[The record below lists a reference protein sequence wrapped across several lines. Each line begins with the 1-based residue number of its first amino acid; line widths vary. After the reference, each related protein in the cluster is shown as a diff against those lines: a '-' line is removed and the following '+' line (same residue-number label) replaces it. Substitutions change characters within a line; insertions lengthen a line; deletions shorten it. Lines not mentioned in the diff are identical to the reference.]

1 MFRRYR
7 AQHPGPATRTP
18 QPGHHPEH
26 PTGPY
31 ASLTHLSKFPVSWLK
46 IDQSFIRELGD
57 SPDATAIV
65 KAVIGLSRSLGIQ
78 VVAEGVETLDQW
90 RELKRR
96 GCDLAQGYL
105 IAKPMSADRVPH
117 FMRTWQGVN
126 TRSKGK
132 QAAC

>member
-1 MFRRYR
+1 M
-7 AQHPGPATRTP
+7 
-18 QPGHHPEH
+18 
-26 PTGPY
+26 
-31 ASLTHLSKFPVSWLK
+31 THLSKFPVSWLK